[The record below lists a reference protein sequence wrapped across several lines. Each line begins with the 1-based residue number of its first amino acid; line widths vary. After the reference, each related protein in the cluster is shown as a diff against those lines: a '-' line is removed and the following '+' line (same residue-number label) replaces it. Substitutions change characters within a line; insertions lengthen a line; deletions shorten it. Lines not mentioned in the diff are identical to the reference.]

1 MTTEEPRRQRLTRAE
16 AKARTRKLLLEAAA
30 QTFARKGYAGSSV
43 EEIAEAAGFSIG
55 ALYSN
60 FGNKEELFLE
70 LSTTY
75 NADRI
80 AEASEVLLDQDADPV
95 QAVNEVSR
103 LLVDAAD
110 KDTDF
115 SLLQAEFWL
124 YAVRN
129 PQVLDQ
135 MATRM
140 RTPRAALEQL
150 VGKSLETMPAPAEAT
165 PKAVATI
172 VAALFEGLVRQRRI
186 DPDQVPEELFGAA
199 LRWLFSGIEVSGR
212 EKKVAAPAKRKPA
225 KRPRQG

>member
-1 MTTEEPRRQRLTRAE
+1 MTTEEPRRKRLTRAE

-60 FGNKEELFLE
+60 FANKEDLFLE
-70 LSTTY
+70 LSSTY

-80 AEASEVLLDQDADPV
+80 AEASAALLDKDVDPD
-95 QAVNEVSR
+95 QAVDKVSR

-115 SLLQAEFWL
+115 ALLQAEFWL

-135 MATRM
+135 MAARM
-140 RTPRAALEQL
+140 RQPRAALEQL
-150 VGKSLETMPAPAEAT
+150 VGRTLDNRPAPPEAT

-172 VAALFEGLVRQRRI
+172 VAALFDGLIRQRRI
-186 DPDQVPEELFGAA
+186 DPKQVPEELFGQA
-199 LRWLFSGIEVSGR
+199 LRWLFAGIEVSGQ
-212 EKKVAAPAKRKPA
+212 KKTRAPAKRKPA
-225 KRPRQG
+225 RRPRQD